1 MADVIDK
8 SVAKVAC
15 EHKAGE
21 DQPRVEVLSESLC
34 SASELRSAVFAGAI
48 ASGVVCA
55 LAGVG
60 LGYLLGLRDGRG

>member
-1 MADVIDK
+1 MTDVIES

-15 EHKAGE
+15 ADKAE

-34 SASELRSAVFAGAI
+34 SASELRSAVIAGAI

-55 LAGVG
+55 IAGAG
-60 LGYLLGLRDGRG
+60 LGYLLGLREGKE